1 MTFSCPNC
9 GQHLSVETMYKGQV
23 VKCPGCGQ
31 EMSVPDALA
40 VPESGDGGLPDEV
53 PSAKSGPPP
62 SQDRAGTPGSMVSP
76 DLTQVKNTLQPNIDR
91 AAVTITEFMADKE
104 LEGGVSLDSTADS
117 SASQVLTDERG
128 RKYEMGDVV
137 AQGGMGAIIDAKDA
151 NIRRH
156 VAMKVMLNPRES
168 KKEQVLRF
176 IEEAQVTG
184 QLEHPSIVPVHELGV
199 DASGNVFYTMK
210 LIKGRTLKDILK
222 GIRDGDTKTIQD
234 YPLTH
239 LLTIYQKVCDAM
251 AFAHSKHVIHRDLKP
266 ENIMVGEYGEVQ
278 VMDWGLA
285 KVLPRKARKQLRKQP
300 GFVPP
305 GTTPRRTG
313 DSGPSPAGIDSVRK
327 DGGTDT
333 LKTMD
338 GVIMGTPGYMAP
350 EQVTGGL
357 VDARTDLFAVGV
369 IAYEMLTGR
378 NPFGATEGAAP
389 TTVMFRVV
397 HEPVPP
403 LSNVDVAD
411 LDAAT
416 AAVIVTA
423 LQKDPVLRFATA
435 DDMRAALRGDLSSI
449 PVQSAGYTPPV
460 GAMPSPSMAA
470 GEKAPGGL
478 DMRVVWGGGAA
489 VLVVAVALF
498 MIFGTS
504 TGGTVIITPPPPP
517 ATSTPPPPDTTQ
529 PNPSQTITGTDVST
543 EAQAVLDEYLAA
555 TRAQDIDR
563 LMALYTDS
571 VDPYRTHRRFPAT
584 KIRDERAAAFAKW
597 PSTVMTAKG
606 QPQITT
612 SGESATVLYE
622 KDWDFTNGSAYFRGA
637 IMSRLKMRR
646 IGGVMKIV
654 GEEDI
659 GAALWKASR

>member
-1 MTFSCPNC
+1 MNMLGPYEIRGELGRGAMAVVWRGFDPRLEREVALKEPVIPHGLDDATKADMAARFVREAKAAARLNHP
-9 GQHLSVETMYKGQV
+9 GVVTIYGADVYDGRPVIAMEVVDGATLSDLLASRRFDKATAVNIVDQLLDAVGYAHRSGIVHRDIKPDNVFVTRDGR
-23 VKCPGCGQ
+23 VK
-31 EMSVPDALA
+31 LA
-40 VPESGDGGLPDEV
+40 DFGIAHVGG
-53 PSAKSGPPP
+53 SS
-62 SQDRAGTPGSMVSP
+62 T
-76 DLTQVKNTLQPNIDR
+76 LTQ
-91 AAVTITEFMADKE
+91 A
-104 LEGGVSLDSTADS
+104 
-117 SASQVLTDERG
+117 
-128 RKYEMGDVV
+128 
-137 AQGGMGAIIDAKDA
+137 GA
-151 NIRRH
+151 
-156 VAMKVMLNPRES
+156 
-168 KKEQVLRF
+168 
-176 IEEAQVTG
+176 
-184 QLEHPSIVPVHELGV
+184 
-199 DASGNVFYTMK
+199 
-210 LIKGRTLKDILK
+210 
-222 GIRDGDTKTIQD
+222 
-234 YPLTH
+234 
-239 LLTIYQKVCDAM
+239 
-251 AFAHSKHVIHRDLKP
+251 
-266 ENIMVGEYGEVQ
+266 
-278 VMDWGLA
+278 
-285 KVLPRKARKQLRKQP
+285 
-300 GFVPP
+300 
-305 GTTPRRTG
+305 
-313 DSGPSPAGIDSVRK
+313 
-327 DGGTDT
+327 
-333 LKTMD
+333 
-338 GVIMGTPGYMAP
+338 IMGTPGYMAP